1 MTAAARPYGDNFE
14 HLRDELR
21 RLDLLIGLRVAE
33 IKLRNQFM
41 PEAQLA
47 RTVYITADEV
57 QWLLSVDDDGAYD
70 AAAVQEP
77 RAALNSL
84 SADIEAR
91 IERSL
96 VDGVHLALPV
106 LSELLGLSPVEQ
118 RAVIVCLAPELR
130 SKYDRLYAYLQ
141 DDITRKRAS
150 VDLVLQLACDT
161 EAERWR
167 ARGLFAEPAPLLR
180 AGMLQKITDPHS
192 PSGSSGLAEFLA
204 LDPRV
209 CQFLLGNNNVDA
221 RLAGWTRLH
230 QPQSAGGVLTPD
242 IAAAGKVRRLAE
254 RQLKSESANRRSLV
268 LYLHG
273 PAGVGKRD
281 IARNACRHL
290 GVPLLEIDA
299 DGLLAAGP
307 EAEKLCRLVFRESLL
322 QQAAVYLAGA
332 DVLQQ
337 DAARSIL
344 RSLQVAV
351 AEYGWMVFLSG
362 ESSWPATDTFPNCVF
377 QPVDVPIPDV
387 PTRTTMWQRSLTGLT
402 PDTKAWATQLANAFQ
417 LTPERIRA
425 AVDRA
430 DSSRRME
437 PEPRPLTLADV
448 AAACRQLSNQEL
460 GKLAVKI
467 EPQCGWAD
475 LVLPSEKLALLR
487 EICNQIRHHYRVY
500 ESWGFGAKHSRGTG
514 LSVLFS
520 GPPGTGK
527 TLAADVLA
535 NEVGLTLYKIDL
547 SNVVSKY
554 IGETEKN
561 LARIFAEAETSN
573 SILFFDE
580 ADALFGKRT
589 EVSNAHDRYANIE
602 TSYLLQK
609 MEEQDG
615 VVILATN
622 LRHNMDEAFTRRI
635 RFIVEFPFPEAD
647 SRMRIWETL
656 FPPAAP
662 VSDEIDFAYL
672 AREFAVAGG
681 SIKNIVL
688 NAAFLAAA
696 NGGTIGTRQILQGTR
711 REYEKIGKL
720 WSGPSSTSESGS
732 R

>member
-1 MTAAARPYGDNFE
+1 MTAAARPYRDNFE

-21 RLDLLIGLRVAE
+21 RLDLLIGLRAAE
-33 IKLRNQFM
+33 LKLRNQFM

-47 RTVYITADEV
+47 RSVYITADEV
-57 QWLLSVDDDGAYD
+57 QWLLTVDYNGAYD
-70 AAAVQEP
+70 AAAVEEP
-77 RAALNSL
+77 RSDLNRLSAEIETRIEHSL
-84 SADIEAR
+84 SN
-91 IERSL
+91 
-96 VDGVHLALPV
+96 GVQLALPV
-106 LSELLGLSPVEQ
+106 LGELFGLSPVER

-141 DDITRKRAS
+141 DDITRKRPS

-167 ARGLFAEPAPLLR
+167 ARALLAKPAPLLR
-180 AGMLQKITDPHS
+180 AGLLQKIADPQS

-204 LDPRV
+204 LDSRV
-209 CQFLLGNNNVDA
+209 CQFLLGDNNLDA

-230 QPQSAGGVLTPD
+230 QPQSAGGEPAPD
-242 IAAAGKVRRLAE
+242 IVAAGKVRRLAE
-254 RQLKSESANRRSLV
+254 RQLKSESANPRNLV

-281 IARNACRHL
+281 IALSTCRQL
-290 GVPLLEIDA
+290 GVSMLEIDA
-299 DGLLAAGP
+299 DALLTAGP
-307 EAEKLCRLVFRESLL
+307 EAERLCRLVFRESLL

-332 DVLQQ
+332 DALQQ

-351 AEYGWMVFLSG
+351 VEYGWMVFLSG
-362 ESSWPATDTFPNCVF
+362 ESSWTATDTFRDCIF

-387 PTRTTMWQRSLTGLT
+387 PTRTAVWQRSLAGLT
-402 PDTKAWATQLANAFQ
+402 SEPNAWATQLAAAFR

-425 AVDRA
+425 AVERA

-437 PEPRPLTLADV
+437 PELRPLALADIL
-448 AAACRQLSNQEL
+448 AACRQLSNQKL
-460 GKLAVKI
+460 GELAVKI
-467 EPQCGWAD
+467 EPRCSWAD
-475 LVLPSEKLALLR
+475 LVLPSDKLVLLR
-487 EICNQIRHHYRVY
+487 EICDQIRHQHRVY
-500 ESWGFGAKHSRGTG
+500 GSWGFGARRSHGTG
-514 LSVLFS
+514 LSMLFS

-527 TLAADVLA
+527 TLAAEVLA
-535 NEVGLTLYKIDL
+535 NEVGLNLYKIDL
-547 SNVVSKY
+547 SSVVSKY

-609 MEEQDG
+609 MEEHDG

-622 LRHNMDEAFTRRI
+622 LRHNMDEAFTRRM
-635 RFIVEFPFPEAD
+635 RFIVEFPFPDAE
-647 SRMRIWETL
+647 SRLRIWRTL
-656 FPPAAP
+656 FPSAAP
-662 VSDEIDFAYL
+662 VSEEVDFAYF

-681 SIKNIVL
+681 SIQNIVL

-696 NGGTIGTRQILQGTR
+696 NGGTIGTQHLLQGTR
-711 REYEKIGKL
+711 REFEKIGKL
-720 WSGPSSTSESGS
+720 WSEPSSTSESGS